1 MAPGPDRGASDKKPD
16 AFRTIGELAQEI
28 GRPQHILRYW
38 ESRFPQ
44 LKPLQRAGGRRYY
57 RPDDVA
63 LARRI
68 DALLAREGYTIRGV
82 QRLLAGEA
90 RESAPDD
97 RKTLKAIRD
106 TLAEAIDRDS
116 DSRAARAKSTLG

>member
-1 MAPGPDRGASDKKPD
+1 
-16 AFRTIGELAQEI
+16 
-28 GRPQHILRYW
+28 
-38 ESRFPQ
+38 
-44 LKPLQRAGGRRYY
+44 
-57 RPDDVA
+57 
-63 LARRI
+63 
-68 DALLAREGYTIRGV
+68 V